1 MMKDC
6 GGLPRRE
13 NDNDRSRIGGFSR
26 RDFLWMLPVGG
37 IGMVMGCAVDPVTGR
52 SQLMLVSESQEVEI
66 DRQYSPR
73 QYSADYGII
82 QDTALNRYI
91 GQVGQS
97 LVPHT
102 HRTGMPYAFKT
113 VNAVYVNAYAFP
125 GGSIAVTRGILL
137 ELADEAALAGLLGHE
152 LGHVNA
158 RHTAE
163 QMSKS
168 QISSV
173 LLTGLQAAAGL
184 GAASYADIAGQLG
197 MLGASLLLASYSRD
211 NEREADALGNA
222 YMVKAGYSTDGFVA
236 LMEMLNSLSKERPG
250 YTDVLFSTHPMSDE
264 RYRTAVDAARTTYQ
278 GSRSAPRRRERY
290 MDNTARL
297 RAMKGAVELMQKGET
312 ALSKKRYDEAES
324 LLDSALKQAPEDY
337 AGLVMMSKCLAVQ
350 KKSREAESYA
360 DRAKAVYPGEGQA
373 WYVGGF
379 AQLDQ
384 KKYPEAYRSFD
395 RYDRLLPGNANATFY
410 KGYALEG
417 MGDKTTAAAHYQKYL
432 QATQQG
438 AQAQHAYNRLVAW
451 GYIRK

>member
-1 MMKDC
+1 
-6 GGLPRRE
+6 
-13 NDNDRSRIGGFSR
+13 
-26 RDFLWMLPVGG
+26 
-37 IGMVMGCAVDPVTGR
+37 
-52 SQLMLVSESQEVEI
+52 
-66 DRQYSPR
+66 
-73 QYSADYGII
+73 
-82 QDTALNRYI
+82 
-91 GQVGQS
+91 
-97 LVPHT
+97 
-102 HRTGMPYAFKT
+102 
-113 VNAVYVNAYAFP
+113 
-125 GGSIAVTRGILL
+125 
-137 ELADEAALAGLLGHE
+137 
-152 LGHVNA
+152 
-158 RHTAE
+158 
-163 QMSKS
+163 
-168 QISSV
+168 
-173 LLTGLQAAAGL
+173 
-184 GAASYADIAGQLG
+184 
-197 MLGASLLLASYSRD
+197 
-211 NEREADALGNA
+211 
-222 YMVKAGYSTDGFVA
+222 
-236 LMEMLNSLSKERPG
+236 
-250 YTDVLFSTHPMSDE
+250 
-264 RYRTAVDAARTTYQ
+264 
-278 GSRSAPRRRERY
+278 

-417 MGDKTTAAAHYQKYL
+417 MGDKTNAAAHYQKYL